1 MIKPIQALLKILHNN
16 VILNDGTVIKVIKR
30 PYPQDMTPCIT
41 IDNSGGTAIIQKNIT
56 NKEYIIPAD
65 HPQYDSNDPSQTI
78 SQQVIREERRI
89 SLELSLWC
97 DTENQRDEIAAKVM
111 ELFYKVQSDYYKFCK
126 NYDNGNCLFLD
137 GKCQVNS
144 SSGRGVKQQ
153 CPKPTE
159 YDYENIFKQY
169 DIIRATFDVT
179 PPYIL
184 DDLTTNPPTLRSIIE
199 VTFSYYDYH
208 KIGGA
213 VSERLTF
220 NGELV

>member
-1 MIKPIQALLKILHNN
+1 MRALLKILYNN
-16 VILNDGTVIKVIKR
+16 VTLKDGTVIKVIKR

-56 NKEYIIPAD
+56 NKEYPISEN
-65 HPQYDSNDPSQTI
+65 HPQYDSNNPNQTI

-89 SLELSLWC
+89 SLEISIWC
-97 DTENQRDEIAAKVM
+97 DTENQRDEITEKMM

-126 NYDNGNCLFLD
+126 NYNDGDCLYLD
-137 GKCQVNS
+137 DGCQVDS
-144 SSGRGVKQQ
+144 SSGRGVKKQ

-159 YDYENIFKQY
+159 YDYENIFKQF

-184 DDLTTNPPTLRSIIE
+184 DDVTTNPPTLRSIIE

-208 KIGGA
+208 IIGGA